1 MNNACSAGPA
11 TAAVIRKQIKATD
24 VARSSAEMGPS
35 NNTCGGGASKKEP
48 VLYSLPR
55 RARLVGFR
63 CRVIST
69 SNAARKRTNNPFL
82 LPSPAPE
89 EQTNNREEAGD
100 GTGTVS
106 WGGKR
111 RGKGKG

>member
-24 VARSSAEMGPS
+24 VARSSAEMGLS
-35 NNTCGGGASKKEP
+35 LNTCGGGASKKEP

-69 SNAARKRTNNPFL
+69 SNAAGKLTNNPFL
-82 LPSPAPE
+82 LPSLR
-89 EQTNNREEAGD
+89 QKSKRT
-100 GTGTVS
+100 TGR
-106 WGGKR
+106 KR
-111 RGKGKG
+111 GMGLGQ